1 LRITAV
7 VLAVVVFVSVVN
19 FNSTRVENR
28 VCTIVVVVVLQQC
41 FSSNTKRTKKVVC
54 SALLKFQLPCTPILL
69 ITTLC
74 KLWRKKEMELE

>member
-19 FNSTRVENR
+19 FNSTRVEHR
-28 VCTIVVVVVLQQC
+28 VCTIVVVVVQQC

-69 ITTLC
+69 IMTLC